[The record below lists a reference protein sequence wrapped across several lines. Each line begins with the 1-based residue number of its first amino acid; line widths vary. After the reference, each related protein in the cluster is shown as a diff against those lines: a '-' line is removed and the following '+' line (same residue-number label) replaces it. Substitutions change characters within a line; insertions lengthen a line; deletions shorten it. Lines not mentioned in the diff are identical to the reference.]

1 MKIAIIG
8 HGNVGGALAQSWAA
22 AGHQV
27 LVGAR
32 DLQDEKAKA
41 LIAHHPNISV
51 HSIQNAV
58 TVAETVLVATP
69 PQAAASLTKSW
80 GDTSGK
86 IIIDATNAV
95 RAKPDPYPTAYH
107 AFRELTLA
115 QVVKCFNTTGFENM
129 KNPLYGEVALDMYMA
144 GDHEEAKAVARQL
157 AKDIGFEE
165 CYDFGGADKVALL
178 EQFALSWIN
187 LAIMQGMGRDIGFK
201 LIRR

>member
-8 HGNVGGALAQSWAA
+8 HGNVGGALAQSWAVT
-22 AGHQV
+22 GHQV
-27 LVGAR
+27 LIGAR

-41 LIAHHPNISV
+41 LAAYPNISV
-51 HSIQNAV
+51 HSTQNAV
-58 TVAETVLVATP
+58 AVAETILVATP
-69 PQAAASLTKSW
+69 PQAAVSLTESW
-80 GDTSGK
+80 GNTGAK
-86 IIIDATNAV
+86 VIIDATNSV
-95 RAKPDPYPTAYH
+95 RVKPDPYPTAYH
-107 AFRELTLA
+107 AFRELTPA

-129 KNPLYGEVALDMYMA
+129 KNPLYGDVALDMYMA
-144 GDHEEAKAVARQL
+144 GDDEEAKTVARQL

-187 LAIMQGMGRDIGFK
+187 LAIMKEMGRDIGFK